1 LGSGDRPSSKF
12 GRFENRPGLYPR
24 RLSSQQQCLLWG
36 SVSLDPLRA
45 VRVVTPPRLLLP
57 WALNLGGFGS
67 TAAAHCQPAVSH
79 PPRACETHSGLPLS
93 KGIHFDLIC
102 VSRSIF
108 LLEPPECCIGC
119 SMGLSFRFSRAAFER
134 ITPSDQPPSPAL
146 WRNIVHE
153 YPYLRHLCFS
163 GISIPA
169 MTVTRQ
175 AAWVVRGAV
184 RWRTGGAPEP
194 SSELASCR
202 LSSAPRDSISA
213 AGTRNTRAGS
223 VKRRLCSPGA
233 RRIASTRARATS
245 A

>member
-1 LGSGDRPSSKF
+1 TCRPGSRRQSCSQKCVLVAARNTSRSSGRTWLRDATPERGAGASPRKNGSHLGSGDRPSSKF

-108 LLEPPECCIGC
+108 RLEPPECCIGC

-163 GISIPA
+163 GIS
-169 MTVTRQ
+169 
-175 AAWVVRGAV
+175 
-184 RWRTGGAPEP
+184 
-194 SSELASCR
+194 
-202 LSSAPRDSISA
+202 
-213 AGTRNTRAGS
+213 
-223 VKRRLCSPGA
+223 
-233 RRIASTRARATS
+233 
-245 A
+245 